1 MQHSKHAK
9 SSIGSLLLMWVW
21 YHLSRRLSA
30 MRAKHKA
37 VAIAAFTALSGNPPG
52 A

>member
-1 MQHSKHAK
+1 MRHTKAEP
-9 SSIGSLLLMWVW
+9 SIGMLLLNWAW
-21 YHLSRRLSA
+21 HHLARRVMA

-37 VAIAAFTALSGNPPG
+37 VVVAAFTAGSGNPPG

>member
-1 MQHSKHAK
+1 MQHTKAEP
-9 SSIGSLLLMWVW
+9 SIGMLLLNWAW
-21 YHLSRRLSA
+21 YHLARRAMA

-37 VAIAAFTALSGNPPG
+37 VAIAAFTAGSGNPPG

>member
-1 MQHSKHAK
+1 MQHTKAEP
-9 SSIGSLLLMWVW
+9 SIGMMLLSWAW
-21 YHLSRRLSA
+21 YHLARRVME

-37 VAIAAFTALSGNPPG
+37 VAIAAFTAGSGNPPG